1 LWIKKNII
9 VLICAA
15 LFVTIGC
22 ATVPEEKP
30 GPRALASLELTK
42 NGKRLLESGRP
53 DEAIRVLEQA
63 VSIDPSNGQSY
74 YYLSEAWLAKGG
86 ENISQAEEF
95 NRLAGM
101 YLASDEQ
108 WMEKVENQKAYIE
121 KIRDSSRMN
130 L

>member
-1 LWIKKNII
+1 MWIKSKII
-9 VLICAA
+9 LILCAT
-15 LFVTIGC
+15 LIVIVGC
-22 ATVPEEKP
+22 ATVPVEEP
-30 GPRALASLELTK
+30 GPRTLASLELTK
-42 NGKRLLESGRP
+42 DGKRLLESGQP

-63 VSIDPSNGQSY
+63 VSIDTSNGQNY
-74 YYLSEAWLAKGG
+74 YYLSEAWLAKGR

-108 WMEKVENQKAYIE
+108 WMEKVKNQKAYIE
-121 KIRDSSRMN
+121 KLRDISRRN